1 MKNRDLAASVRLGIA
16 GGEKGKGKEVIEA
29 ILFLL
34 CLKIERV
41 KSLEFEEASKRDNIE
56 NKCSLINK
64 MYAKLSRLV
73 FVYLD
78 AQFWCYN
85 FVCLVQLLQ
94 N

>member
-64 MYAKLSRLV
+64 VYAKLMAWSSSSH
-73 FVYLD
+73 FYL
-78 AQFWCYN
+78 AGWF
-85 FVCLVQLLQ
+85 LSI
-94 N
+94 